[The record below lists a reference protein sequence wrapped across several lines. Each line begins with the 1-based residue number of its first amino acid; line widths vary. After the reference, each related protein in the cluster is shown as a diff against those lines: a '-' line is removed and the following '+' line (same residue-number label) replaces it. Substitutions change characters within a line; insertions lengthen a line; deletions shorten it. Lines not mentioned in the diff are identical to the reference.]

1 VIGFSTARLI
11 LGLGEGA
18 TFPGSLRTAMDSLP
32 PHLRGRG
39 TATAFSG
46 GTIGAIVTPLIFVPF
61 ALAYGWRAAFILS
74 GVVGFAWVALW
85 AGIARPPF
93 LPKTQAPA
101 KTGWPNLFERRT
113 WALAF
118 SYGPTAISSGPIQ
131 AFGALYLA
139 RRLGVSQAEIGQIF
153 WIPMFSWAL
162 GYYAGGWA
170 AERFCADNPRPVGLF
185 VLCTVLALPFGLTTQ
200 TNSVTIALAL
210 ISFSTFMAGV
220 FQMIAL
226 RVGTHSFPREKTAMM
241 SGIATASWSL
251 LNAGLAPQI
260 GRLFG
265 QNRYDLAF
273 WIVALLP
280 VVGTAGWLLLSGRR
294 TATA

>member
-1 VIGFSTARLI
+1 
-11 LGLGEGA
+11 
-18 TFPGSLRTAMDSLP
+18 
-32 PHLRGRG
+32 
-39 TATAFSG
+39 
-46 GTIGAIVTPLIFVPF
+46 VTPLFFVPF

-74 GVVGFAWVALW
+74 AVIGVAWILLW
-85 AGIARPPF
+85 AAIARPPY
-93 LPKTQAPA
+93 LAATQAPA
-101 KTGWPNLFERRT
+101 KIGWPNLFERRT

-139 RRLGVSQAEIGQIF
+139 RNLHVSQAEIGRIF
-153 WIPMFSWAL
+153 WIPMFTWAL

-170 AERFCADNPRPVGLF
+170 ADRFCSHNARPVGLF
-185 VLCTVLALPFGLTTQ
+185 WLCTVLALPVGLTAQ
-200 TNSVTIALAL
+200 TDSVTLAVAS
-210 ISFSTFMAGV
+210 ISFSTFIAGV

-226 RVGTHSFPREKTAMM
+226 KVGTHSFPREKTAMM

-260 GRLFG
+260 GKLFN
-265 QNRYDLAF
+265 QNRYDEAF

-280 VVGTAGWLLLSGRR
+280 VVGTIGWWLLSSGIRSAQSPS
-294 TATA
+294 TAPATT